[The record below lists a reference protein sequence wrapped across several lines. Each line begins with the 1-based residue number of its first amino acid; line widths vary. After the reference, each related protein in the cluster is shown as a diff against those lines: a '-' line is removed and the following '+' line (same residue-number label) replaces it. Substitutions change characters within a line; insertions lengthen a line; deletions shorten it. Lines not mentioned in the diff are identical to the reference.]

1 MKFTE
6 NVLVFDDKIDGH
18 HLEYVHHIYTR
29 SLSIKDKNFFF
40 LLPPEFE
47 LLKEIFI
54 WPKTDN
60 IHVFHLS
67 NNEIN
72 SLKNK
77 NWILKSLIISK
88 IIKKAVKKYN
98 IQKIFLVSL
107 ISVLPFLPF
116 FLNKKIKVS
125 GIIYLIYLY
134 RWKNSNFLSKGLD
147 VIKFLILS
155 KFLIFDNLFLLND
168 QISPIIINKK
178 FKTTKFKY
186 LPDPINYINYNAL
199 FDLRSKL
206 NIDKFSVIY
215 SHFGALD
222 ERKGTLEILKAISLS
237 NLTLKDK
244 YNFIFA
250 GKVNSSIKYEFYQL
264 IDQLKNKAVIH
275 VYDEFV
281 DSDFIASLCSASN
294 YLLIPYANVCQS
306 SGVLS
311 YAAQFKVPVIGPKLG
326 LLGKL
331 IKRYRMGYLLEDGSS
346 NSIKNFLNF
355 KDKFGLMK
363 VSNNY
368 IKGRSI
374 NDFSDEILNN
384 I

>member
-1 MKFTE
+1 M
-6 NVLVFDDKIDGH
+6 
-18 HLEYVHHIYTR
+18 
-29 SLSIKDKNFFF
+29 
-40 LLPPEFE
+40 
-47 LLKEIFI
+47 
-54 WPKTDN
+54 
-60 IHVFHLS
+60 
-67 NNEIN
+67 
-72 SLKNK
+72 
-77 NWILKSLIISK
+77 
-88 IIKKAVKKYN
+88 
-98 IQKIFLVSL
+98 
-107 ISVLPFLPF
+107 
-116 FLNKKIKVS
+116 
-125 GIIYLIYLY
+125 
-134 RWKNSNFLSKGLD
+134 
-147 VIKFLILS
+147 
-155 KFLIFDNLFLLND
+155 
-168 QISPIIINKK
+168 
-178 FKTTKFKY
+178 
-186 LPDPINYINYNAL
+186 
-199 FDLRSKL
+199 RSKL